1 MLARQATRTLRLPLS
16 KPPLPRPTPP
26 CRSLA
31 TVSRAARPTQVLWK
45 VVGLLGGAAL
55 AYTAW
60 QVKPEWVPMQQP
72 LHADAPAPVGIYTD
86 PTTSTPFPSRLTS
99 PDGTQLRLVGTG
111 VRTVS
116 FLNIKVYAVGFY
128 VSEQELQWAKDGKI
142 AGWEGFTPER
152 LIPPFGIPSGEPDR
166 PKGELLMESLLE
178 KADAAIVIIPLRN
191 TSLPHL
197 RDGFTR
203 AITARMQVPRVSN
216 EFTDNMSERT
226 GAALVEFKSFFP
238 SKTLQKGLPLEVYY
252 SARDRTALFQ
262 IRNEQSRKPEV
273 LGTLREPLLAR
284 ELIVSYFSDTAAPS
298 RELVTSSAMGFSG
311 EARGEPGDRGAA

>member
-1 MLARQATRTLRLPLS
+1 MLARQATRSLRSPLS

-26 CRSLA
+26 SRSLA
-31 TVSRAARPTQVLWK
+31 TASRAARPTQLSWK

-55 AYTAW
+55 TYTAW
-60 QVKPEWVPMQQP
+60 QVKPEWVPMQHP
-72 LHADAPAPVGIYTD
+72 LHADAPVPVGIYRD
-86 PTTSTPFPSRLTS
+86 PTTSTPFPSRLTA

-203 AITARMQVPRVSN
+203 AITARMQVSRVSN

-298 RELVTSSAMGFSG
+298 RELVKSSAMGFSG
-311 EARGEPGDRGAA
+311 EARGESGDRGAA